1 MNTNELVTKA
11 IREGMEYSDQNTSVH
26 RQHFQ
31 TEDVDRM
38 VSTLSAGLIVL
49 TEAELFDIISVAFK
63 NGSHD
68 EVLTDYEYASRIMRE
83 VKGGE

>member
-11 IREGMEYSDQNTSVH
+11 IRETLMYSGHSPKLHREYI
-26 RQHFQ
+26 
-31 TEDVDRM
+31 DRIA
-38 VSTLSAGLIVL
+38 STLSAGLIVL

>member
-11 IREGMEYSDQNTSVH
+11 IMDNVEAYDSEAIKKYA
-26 RQHFQ
+26 
-31 TEDVDRM
+31 
-38 VSTLSAGLIVL
+38 STLSAGLIVM